1 MINESLSIPASY
13 GPSRNLPLQM
23 EAGGLVSIGCDIY
36 QRDQKL
42 IPGAAAAW
50 HSMCD
55 AAAGES
61 VILQV
66 VSAYRSV
73 DYQAAI
79 IKRKLEGGDEI
90 GEILKVSAAPG
101 FSEHHSGRA
110 VDITTPGYPVLEEE
124 FEQSAAFSWLTES
137 AATFDFRM
145 SFPRGNP
152 HGVAYEPWHWAW
164 TG

>member
-1 MINESLSIPASY
+1 
-13 GPSRNLPLQM
+13 M
-23 EAGGLVSIGCDIY
+23 EASKLVSIGCDIY

-42 IPGAAAAW
+42 IPGAAEDW
-50 HSMCD
+50 HSMRD
-55 AAAGES
+55 AAARDS

-79 IKRKLEGGDEI
+79 IKRKLEGGDGI

-110 VDITTPGYPVLEEE
+110 VDVTTPGFAVLEEE
-124 FEQSAAFSWLTES
+124 FELSEAFAWLTGR
-137 AATFDFRM
+137 AAEFSFRM

-152 HGVAYEPWHWAW
+152 HGVAFEPWHWAW
-164 TG
+164 TGYKEDSVE

>member
-1 MINESLSIPASY
+1 MINESLSIPAGY
-13 GPSRNLPLQM
+13 GRSRNLPLQM
-23 EAGGLVSIGCDIY
+23 EAIGLVSIGCDIY
-36 QRDQKL
+36 QRDQSL
-42 IPGAAAAW
+42 IPGAAKAW
-50 HSMCD
+50 HSMCET
-55 AAAGES
+55 AARES

-73 DYQAAI
+73 NYQAAI
-79 IKRKLEGGDEI
+79 IKRKLEGGGGID
-90 GEILKVSAAPG
+90 EILKVSAAPG